1 MKKLFVFSALA
12 LVTSG
17 SFAAPVTGGSS
28 SAYVQVG
35 QSNLQGI
42 GEVGI
47 AMPTAVG
54 GTADTSKIV
63 SFKSGPIAQTNALIA
78 TPGTASAHIVMNGN
92 KISETWKSSVAYG
105 TQVYSYR
112 QISDPLP
119 NFPQFGGEV
128 IAKVSGA
135 EVYFG
140 EWAPRKTGVQPDNST
155 DLNLTHANRTVFFA
169 GENPTTSMP
178 TLVNAK
184 YDVVGIKKFDPGA
197 PNVSTGTLT
206 ANYGGGS
213 GTLAG
218 SIAGG
223 AGTVNF
229 AGTNIASNGSF
240 QNASGLIKGQFYGAG
255 AEALAGIYNNG
266 ISSSSVAFGGKKQ

>member
-1 MKKLFVFSALA
+1 MC
-12 LVTSG
+12 TRW
-17 SFAAPVTGGSS
+17 P
-28 SAYVQVG
+28 
-35 QSNLQGI
+35 
-42 GEVGI
+42 
-47 AMPTAVG
+47 
-54 GTADTSKIV
+54 
-63 SFKSGPIAQTNALIA
+63 ALIPA
-78 TPGTASAHIVMNGN
+78 AGTTSAHIVMNGV

-128 IAKVSGA
+128 IAKVPGV

-155 DLNLTHANRTVFFA
+155 DLNLTSANRTVFYA
-169 GENPTTSMP
+169 GENATTAMP

-184 YDVVGIKKFDPGA
+184 YDVVGIKRFDPSA
-197 PNVSTGTLT
+197 PSVSSGTLNV
-206 ANYGGGS
+206 NYGGS
-213 GTLAG
+213 AGTIAG

-229 AGTNIASNGSF
+229 NGTNIASNGSF
-240 QNASGLIKGQFYGAG
+240 QNTGSTIKGQFYGAG
-255 AEALAGIYNNG
+255 AEAMAGIYNNG
-266 ISSSSVAFGGKKQ
+266 TASASVVFISALPASSHSRVCAVEGTSSMTNCKPVMREIRLSRSTFKPTHWSSLSLKM

>member
-12 LVTSG
+12 LAASG
-17 SFAAPVTGGSS
+17 SFAATVTGGSS
-28 SAYVQVG
+28 TTYISVKP
-35 QSNLQGI
+35 SNMQGV

-47 AMPTAVG
+47 AMPTVVG
-54 GTADTSKIV
+54 GTADITKVV
-63 SFKSGPIAQTNALIA
+63 SFKSGPIAQTNALIPA
-78 TPGTASAHIVMNGN
+78 ASTTSAHIVMNN
-92 KISETWKSSVAYG
+92 VKISETWKSSVAYG

-128 IAKVSGA
+128 IAKVPGV

-155 DLNLTHANRTVFFA
+155 DLNLTSANRTVFYA
-169 GENPTTSMP
+169 GENATTVMP

-184 YDVVGIKKFDPGA
+184 YDVVGIKRFDPSA
-197 PNVSTGTLT
+197 PSVSSGTLNV
-206 ANYGGGS
+206 NYGGS
-213 GTLAG
+213 AGTIAG

-229 AGTNIASNGSF
+229 NGTNIASNGSF
-240 QNASGLIKGQFYGAG
+240 QNANTTIKGQFYGTG
-255 AEALAGIYNNG
+255 AEAMAGIYNTGNTAT
-266 ISSSSVAFGGKKQ
+266 SVAFGGKKQ

>member
-1 MKKLFVFSALA
+1 MKKLFMFTALA
-12 LVTSG
+12 LAAST
-17 SFAAPVTGGSS
+17 SFAAVTGGSS
-28 SAYVQVG
+28 TAYVAVG
-35 QSNLQGI
+35 PSNLQGT
-42 GEVGI
+42 GEAGI
-47 AMPTAVG
+47 AMPTTVG
-54 GTADTSKIV
+54 GTANVSKIV
-63 SFKSGPIAQTNALIA
+63 SFKSGPIAQTNALIPTA
-78 TPGTASAHIVMNGN
+78 GTTSAHIMMNGV

-128 IAKVSGA
+128 IAKVPGV

-155 DLNLTHANRTVFFA
+155 DLNLTSANRTVFYA
-169 GENPTTSMP
+169 GENATTNMP

-184 YDVVGIKKFDPGA
+184 YDVVGIKRFDPSA
-197 PNVSTGTLT
+197 PSVSSGTLT
-206 ANYGGGS
+206 ANYGGSG

-229 AGTNIASNGSF
+229 TGTNIASNGSF
-240 QNASGLIKGQFYGAG
+240 QNATGFIKGQFYGSG

-266 ISSSSVAFGGKKQ
+266 TASASVAFGGKKQ

>member
-1 MKKLFVFSALA
+1 MKKLFMFTALA
-12 LVTSG
+12 LATST
-17 SFAAPVTGGSS
+17 SFAAVTGGSS
-28 SAYVQVG
+28 TTYVSVG
-35 QSNLQGI
+35 PSNLQGA

-47 AMPTAVG
+47 AMPTVVG
-54 GTADTSKIV
+54 GTADSSKIV
-63 SFKSGPIAQTNALIA
+63 SFKSGPIAQTNALIPTA
-78 TPGTASAHIVMNGN
+78 GTTSAHIVMNN
-92 KISETWKSSVAYG
+92 VKISETWKSSVAYG

-128 IAKVSGA
+128 IAKVPGV

-155 DLNLTHANRTVFFA
+155 DLNLTSANRTVFYA
-169 GENPTTSMP
+169 GENATTAMP

-184 YDVVGIKKFDPGA
+184 YDVVGIKRFDPSA
-197 PNVSTGTLT
+197 PSVSSGTLT
-206 ANYGGGS
+206 ANYGGSS

-229 AGTNIASNGSF
+229 TGTNIASNGSF
-240 QNASGLIKGQFYGAG
+240 QNASGYIKGQFYGSG

-266 ISSSSVAFGGKKQ
+266 TASASVAFGGKKQ

>member
-1 MKKLFVFSALA
+1 MKKLFMFTALA
-12 LVTSG
+12 LATST
-17 SFAAPVTGGSS
+17 SFAAVTGGSS
-28 SAYVQVG
+28 TTYVSVG
-35 QSNLQGI
+35 QSNLQGV

-54 GTADTSKIV
+54 GTADASKIV
-63 SFKSGPIAQTNALIA
+63 SFKSGPIAQTNALIPTAGA
-78 TPGTASAHIVMNGN
+78 TSAHIVMNGV

-105 TQVYSYR
+105 TQVYAYR
-112 QISDPLP
+112 QISDPQP

-128 IAKVSGA
+128 IAKVPGV

-155 DLNLTHANRTVFFA
+155 DLNLTSANRTVFYA
-169 GENPTTSMP
+169 GENATTAMP

-184 YDVVGIKKFDPGA
+184 YDVVGIKRFDPSA
-197 PNVSTGTLT
+197 PSVSSGTLT
-206 ANYGGGS
+206 ANYGGNS

-229 AGTNIASNGSF
+229 TGTTIASNGSF
-240 QNASGLIKGQFYGAG
+240 QNASGYIKGQFYGSS

-266 ISSSSVAFGGKKQ
+266 STATSVAFGGKKQ

>member
-1 MKKLFVFSALA
+1 MKKLFVFTALA
-12 LVTSG
+12 FATST
-17 SFAAPVTGGSS
+17 SFAAVTGGSS
-28 SAYVQVG
+28 TAYVSVG
-35 QSNLQGI
+35 LSNLQGS

-47 AMPTAVG
+47 AMPTVVG
-54 GTADTSKIV
+54 GTADISKIV
-63 SFKSGPIAQTNALIA
+63 SFKSGPIAQTNALIPTA
-78 TPGTASAHIVMNGN
+78 GTTSAHIVMNGV

-128 IAKVSGA
+128 IAKVPGV

-155 DLNLTHANRTVFFA
+155 DLNLASANRTVFYA
-169 GENPTTSMP
+169 GENATTAMP

-184 YDVVGIKKFDPGA
+184 YDVVGIKRFDPSA
-197 PNVSTGTLT
+197 PSVSSGTLT
-206 ANYGGGS
+206 ANYGGSS

-229 AGTNIASNGSF
+229 TGTNIASNGSF
-240 QNASGLIKGQFYGAG
+240 QNATGFIKGQFYGSG

-266 ISSSSVAFGGKKQ
+266 TASASVAFGGKKQ

>member
-1 MKKLFVFSALA
+1 MKKLFMFTALA
-12 LVTSG
+12 LASST
-17 SFAAPVTGGSS
+17 SFAAVTGGSS
-28 SAYVQVG
+28 TTYVSVG
-35 QSNLQGI
+35 QSNLQGA

-47 AMPTAVG
+47 AMPTVVG
-54 GTADTSKIV
+54 GTADSSKIV
-63 SFKSGPIAQTNALIA
+63 SFKSGPITQTNALIPTA
-78 TPGTASAHIVMNGN
+78 GTTSAHIVMNGV

-128 IAKVSGA
+128 IAKVPGV

-155 DLNLTHANRTVFFA
+155 DLNLTSANRTVFYA
-169 GENPTTSMP
+169 GENATTAMP

-184 YDVVGIKKFDPGA
+184 YDVVGIKRFDPSA
-197 PNVSTGTLT
+197 PSVSSGTLT
-206 ANYGGGS
+206 ANYGGSS

-229 AGTNIASNGSF
+229 TGTNIASNGSF
-240 QNASGLIKGQFYGAG
+240 QNASGYIKGQFYGSG

-266 ISSSSVAFGGKKQ
+266 STATSVAFGGKKQ